1 VKAVFVR
8 GGKGVSVEDVR
19 TPSVGEQDVLV
30 RMRACG
36 LCGSDLEKVYGNYG
50 MHSSRLGHE
59 PTGELI
65 KVGKSV
71 KGFDVGD
78 KVFVHHH
85 VSCYACHYCWHGDF
99 TMCNMY
105 QISNI
110 EPCGLSEQFLVPAW
124 NVGRGGL
131 VKLPE
136 NITFDEACLIEPL
149 SCCIRS
155 LAKCKLQNGDDIAIV
170 GAGATGLMHVIL
182 ANLAGAK
189 NTVVFDINQFRLDFA
204 EKHFGVVGYNPNT
217 DKNVTQK
224 VQNITES
231 RGVDNTIVA
240 TGSPRAFLQALT
252 VTRKGGRIV
261 LFGVPNEGTKVLCNL
276 GEIYSRE
283 LSIIPS
289 YAASELEINQAIRLI
304 SSRKIKIN
312 SLITHRFDITRTSD
326 ALRCAHDAKDAIK
339 VIVTSK

>member
-1 VKAVFVR
+1 MKAVFVTGR
-8 GGKGVSVEDVR
+8 TGVSIEDVR
-19 TPSVGEQDVLV
+19 IPSVGEQDVLV

-50 MHSSRLGHE
+50 MPSSRLGHE

-71 KGFDVGD
+71 KGFNVGD

-124 NVGRGGL
+124 NIGRGGL

-136 NITFDEACLIEPL
+136 NMTFDEACLIEPL

-155 LAKCKLQNGDDIAIV
+155 LAKCKPQNGDDIAII

-182 ANLAGAK
+182 ANLAGAR
-189 NTVVFDINQFRLDFA
+189 NIVVLDINQFRLDFA
-204 EKHFGVVGYNPNT
+204 KKHLGVFAYNPDT
-217 DKNVTQK
+217 DKNVIRKIQD
-224 VQNITES
+224 ITES
-231 RGVDNTIVA
+231 RGVDSTIVA
-240 TGSPRAFLQALT
+240 TGSPRAFPQAIA
-252 VTRKGGRIV
+252 VTRKGGRVV
-261 LFGVPNEGTKVLCNL
+261 LFGVPNEGTNVLCNM

-304 SSRKIKIN
+304 SSKKIEIS
-312 SLITHRFDITRTSD
+312 SLITHRFDIANASD

-339 VIVTSK
+339 VIVTSM

>member
-1 VKAVFVR
+1 MKAVFVSR
-8 GGKGVSVEDVR
+8 RKGVSVKDVC

-30 RMRACG
+30 KMRACG

-50 MHSSRLGHE
+50 MPSNRLGHE

-71 KGFDVGD
+71 KGFKVGD

-99 TMCNMY
+99 TMCDMY

-124 NVGRGGL
+124 NVCRGGL

-136 NITFDEACLIEPL
+136 NITFEEASLIEPL

-155 LAKCKLQNGDDIAIV
+155 LVKCKLQNGDDVAII
-170 GAGATGLMHVIL
+170 GAGPAGLMHAIL
-182 ANLAGAK
+182 ANLTGAK

-204 EKHFGVVGYNPNT
+204 KTHFGVVTYNPDT
-217 DKNVTQK
+217 EKNVIQK
-224 VQNITES
+224 IQDITES
-231 RGVDNTIVA
+231 RGVDSTIVA
-240 TGSPRAFLQALT
+240 TGSPSAFLQALT
-252 VTRKGGRIV
+252 MTRKGGRIV
-261 LFGVPNEGTKVLCNL
+261 LFGVPNERTKVLCNL

-289 YAASELEINQAIRLI
+289 YAASEIEINQAIKLI
-304 SSRKIKIN
+304 SSKKIKIS
-312 SLITHRFDITRTSD
+312 SLVTHRFDITRTSD
-326 ALRCAHDAKDAIK
+326 ALRCAHDAKDSIK